1 MSPDPLLALGRVLT
15 RLGPKALAS
24 HTTAAALHAFD
35 LLEPP
40 DCIQIT
46 VPRTCT
52 APHVEGVRVWR
63 SDVRAADVGLADS
76 GLPVTSPART
86 AADLAL
92 TLPLDQAVL
101 AIDSALRS
109 GRCSVAQIRSRYR
122 ARPGARHAGEVLAL
136 ADPRAGSRIE
146 SCLRVRL
153 HEAGIPPPETQFPI
167 LDTAGELILVAD
179 FAWPAL
185 RLVVETDGH
194 AYHSGR
200 RRLLVDR
207 YRANALLRAGWHL
220 MRFGYEDV
228 VGRGRHCARLVL
240 MTMRTLASGE
250 LWVPLARPGV
260 DGPLPGPGRSRP
272 ERTA

>member
-1 MSPDPLLALGRVLT
+1 M
-15 RLGPKALAS
+15 
-24 HTTAAALHAFD
+24 
-35 LLEPP
+35 
-40 DCIQIT
+40 
-46 VPRTCT
+46 
-52 APHVEGVRVWR
+52 
-63 SDVRAADVGLADS
+63 
-76 GLPVTSPART
+76 
-86 AADLAL
+86 
-92 TLPLDQAVL
+92 
-101 AIDSALRS
+101 
-109 GRCSVAQIRSRYR
+109 
-122 ARPGARHAGEVLAL
+122 
-136 ADPRAGSRIE
+136 
-146 SCLRVRL
+146 RL

-240 MTMRTLASGE
+240 MTMRKLASGE
-250 LWVPLARPGV
+250 LWVPLARPLGV
-260 DGPLPGPGRSRP
+260 GGPLSGPGRCRALSGRREGLLTGRGARRGP
-272 ERTA
+272 VDPADQHTTPPSVRFRGTYPTDKRDVC